1 MILLRYQKSSE
12 KAVKLG
18 FFLRYS
24 VHIFLGLDG
33 GLSEKSI

>member
-1 MILLRYQKSSE
+1 MILLRYKKSSE
-12 KAVKLG
+12 KAVKSG
-18 FFLRYS
+18 CFLWYS